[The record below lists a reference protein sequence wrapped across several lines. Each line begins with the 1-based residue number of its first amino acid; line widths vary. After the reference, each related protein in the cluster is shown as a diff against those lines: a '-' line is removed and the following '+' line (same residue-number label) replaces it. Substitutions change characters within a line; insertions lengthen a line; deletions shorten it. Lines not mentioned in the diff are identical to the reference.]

1 MTFLPP
7 AAAPINA
14 VERRARIQ
22 VLAARLKA
30 EGTAALLLGPTAS
43 LRYYTGLD
51 WHPSE
56 RLTGAL
62 IHADGRV
69 EYVCPRFELDKVAG
83 LTAAP
88 NAIAG
93 DILTWEEEESPY
105 ALAAGRLPEGGVL
118 AVDDQAAT
126 FIWLGLSRA
135 LGADRVIDGAPLI
148 LAQRSLKSS
157 AEIALL
163 TRAKAITLEVQRR
176 TRRWLKAGVRTSEV
190 MGFID
195 AEHRALGGEGGSWFC
210 LVSFGEDTC
219 LPHGGEGDR
228 ALQADDVVLIDT
240 GTLVDGYHSDITRT
254 YVFGEPADDFRRVWM
269 HEKEA
274 QARAFAAAQLGAPCH
289 SVDDAARGYITG
301 LGYGPDYRL
310 PGLPHRT
317 GHGIGLDI
325 HEAPN
330 LVRGD
335 ATPLAP
341 GMCFSNEPMLVIP
354 GRFGVR
360 LEDHFYMTESG
371 PVWFTEPSRSLDD
384 PFGEGASA

>member
-7 AAAPINA
+7 DAAPIDA
-14 VERRARIQ
+14 EERRARIRA
-22 VLAARLKA
+22 LTERLKA
-30 EGTAALLLGPTAS
+30 EGLAALLLGPTAS

-69 EYVCPRFELDKVAG
+69 EYICPRFEKDKVAG
-83 LTAAP
+83 LTAA
-88 NAIAG
+88 ATAVAG

-105 ALAAGRLPEGGVL
+105 VLAAGRLPESGVL
-118 AVDDQAAT
+118 AVDDQAAA

-135 LGADRVIDGAPLI
+135 LGAGRVTDGASLI
-148 LAQRSLKSS
+148 LAQRSLKSP

-176 TRRWLKAGVRTSEV
+176 TRHWLKAGVRTSEV
-190 MGFID
+190 MAFID

-210 LVSFGEDTC
+210 LVSFGDDTC

-228 ALQADDVVLIDT
+228 ALQVDDVVLIDT

-254 YVFGEPADDFRRVWM
+254 YVFGEPTDDFRRVWA

-289 SVDDAARGYITG
+289 SVDDAARGYLTG

-335 ATPLAP
+335 VTPLAP
-341 GMCFSNEPMLVIP
+341 GMCFSNEPMLVIL
-354 GRFGVR
+354 GQFGIR
-360 LEDHFYMTESG
+360 LEDHFYMTDAG
-371 PVWFTEPSRSLDD
+371 PVWFTEPSHSLDD
-384 PFGEGASA
+384 PFGESVSA

>member
-7 AAAPINA
+7 SAPPITAA
-14 VERRARIQ
+14 ERQDRVAA
-22 VLAARLKA
+22 LAARLRA
-30 EGTAALLLGPTAS
+30 DGLAALLVGPTAS

-69 EYVCPRFELDKVAG
+69 QYICPRFELDKVAG
-83 LTAAP
+83 LTAGAV
-88 NAIAG
+88 AG

-105 ALAAGRLPEGGVL
+105 ALAAASLPEGGVL
-118 AVDDQAAT
+118 AIDDQAAA
-126 FIWLGLSRA
+126 FIWLGLSRV
-135 LGADRVIDGAPLI
+135 LGAERVTDGGPLI
-148 LAQRSLKSS
+148 VAQRSIKSA

-176 TRRWLKAGVRTSEV
+176 TRHWLKAGVLTSEV
-190 MGFID
+190 KDFID

-210 LVSFGEDTC
+210 LVSFDDDTC

-228 ALQADDVVLIDT
+228 ALAADDVVLIDT

-254 YVFGEPADDFRRVWM
+254 YVFGQPTEDFRRVWA

-274 QARAFAAAQLGAPCH
+274 QARAFAAAAVSAPCA
-289 SVDDAARGYITG
+289 SVDAAARDYLTG

-335 ATPLAP
+335 VTPLAP

-354 GRFGVR
+354 GRYGVR
-360 LEDHFYMTESG
+360 LEDHFYMTEAG
-371 PVWFTEPSRSLDD
+371 PVWFTEPSHSLDD
-384 PFGEGASA
+384 PFGEDAAA

>member
-1 MTFLPP
+1 MTFNPP
-7 AAAPINA
+7 AA
-14 VERRARIQ
+14 ERISAAERAER
-22 VLAARLKA
+22 VKALSTALDAAGL
-30 EGTAALLLGPTAS
+30 AALLIGPTAS
-43 LRYYTGLD
+43 LRYFTGLD
-51 WHPSE
+51 WSPSE

-62 IHADGRV
+62 IHADGRI
-69 EYVCPRFELDKVAG
+69 EYVCPRFELDKIAAV
-83 LTAAP
+83 TSAP
-88 NAIAG
+88 NALSG
-93 DILTWEEEESPY
+93 DIVTWEEEESPY
-105 ALAAGRLPEGGVL
+105 ALVADRLTPGARL
-118 AVDDQAAT
+118 AVDDQAAA
-126 FIWLGLSRA
+126 FVWLGLARSM
-135 LGADRVIDGAPLI
+135 GADRLEDGGPLI
-148 LAQRSLKSS
+148 TRLRSIKSP

-176 TRRWLKAGVRTSEV
+176 ARNHLQIGMLTSEV
-190 MGFID
+190 MRFID

-210 LVSFGEDTC
+210 LVSFGDDSC

-228 ALQADDVVLIDT
+228 ALRPNDLVLIDT

-254 YVFGEPADDFRRVWM
+254 YVFGEPTADMRRVWD

-274 QARAFAAAQLGAPCH
+274 QSAAFEAARLGATCESVDAAARDLLT
-289 SVDDAARGYITG
+289 RM
-301 LGYGPDYRL
+301 GYGPDYRL

-335 ATPLAP
+335 GTVLEP

-360 LEDHFYMTESG
+360 LEDHFHMTERG
-371 PVWFTEPSRSLDD
+371 AEWFTPPSHSLDD
-384 PFGEGASA
+384 PFGQGAA